1 MLEQHTLPTISYVR
15 PRAPWTG
22 LVLMLLAIAVT
33 IGYDLYFDYQNIRLE
48 AKSHLTYQAQI
59 VKDSLSR
66 QLQATSNAI
75 DAIRED
81 VSERIIQPAGVKHIS
96 RQLKILA
103 ASMTGLRTLV
113 VVNSDGE
120 VIASNRAELIGQE
133 FRDSERYKTIRT
145 AENPNILHISRAYI
159 SPLNVRVISV
169 GKMIPNANGK
179 FNGYVLAILD
189 PAHFET
195 LMRSVLYTK
204 DMSATLIHGD
214 GEVILRLPDPDG
226 LTGKDLSQHPNSL
239 FTQFVNTGEQA
250 LFLDSASSVTRKEL
264 LGQMIQVRPDSS
276 QVDKPLVFSALLDKK
291 ALYAPWRNEL
301 ALRVVLFLGFA
312 AISVLLLTLYQRRQ
326 RAFAELAAE
335 KLAEHRM
342 ADAEIKTMAERLSLA
357 LDGAGMGA
365 YHWDLPTGKIT
376 WTDTYRRVMRIDSSI
391 EPSYEFWFASLHPDD
406 QEAAKTAVCHALAEM
421 RDLNIQYRTVTA
433 DGSIRWI
440 ASQGRFFCD
449 DDGRVGHMEGV
460 VTDITDRKH
469 AESLLAERAQQV
481 ELLNIQ
487 LEKRAVDAE
496 VATRAKDA
504 FMRTISHELR
514 TPLNHIMAAGDIVSR
529 GAMDPKQRHWLTIM
543 HNASSDLMRMVS
555 EILDLTHIA
564 AGRMKLENA
573 AFSPSQLLEEV
584 RLMLSLR
591 AEAKQLPIVL
601 SVAPEVPEFLF
612 GAPVRVSQAL
622 YNLLDNAIK
631 FTESGEISLSTKLL
645 SKSADG
651 LLIRFEVSDTGI
663 GISADELKELLSE
676 SQRFRQLDDKVARN
690 YGGLGLGLAN
700 VRELAKLMGGQIG
713 GESEPN
719 KGSRFWITA
728 RFQSGHECATNSEFS

>member
-1 MLEQHTLPTISYVR
+1 
-15 PRAPWTG
+15 
-22 LVLMLLAIAVT
+22 MLLAIAVT